1 MHDCFVVGPGF
12 ANEEMRNRDNEEIV
26 GKGLFI

>member
-12 ANEEMRNRDNEEIV
+12 ANEEMRNQYDEGIV
-26 GKGLFI
+26 EKELLI